1 VVDNEIDMIPEPKTD
16 PFQLRILVIDDDQEV
31 RTSLQT
37 VLETLGYAT
46 HTAATGEE
54 GLHAIQREPFDL
66 VLCDLRLPG
75 ASGLDVLKH
84 KASAVPV
91 ILMTAYGNADIATQA
106 ARGGAFDYISKP
118 INPDDLIFTLRKFE
132 DFERLKRENEALK
145 ASLSERYSF
154 KNIVAQSESFKNVFE
169 TIKRLAPFNTTV
181 MITGESGTGKELLAR
196 AIHESSP
203 RKGKSF
209 IAINCGAIPENL
221 MESELFGHRKGAFTD
236 ASRDKKGLFEEASG
250 GTLFLD
256 EVGELPLHLQV
267 KLLRALQEQT
277 IRRVGDEQSI
287 PIDVRLISATL
298 RNLEN
303 DAQAGRFREDL
314 LYRLN
319 VVSVHL
325 PPLRERVEDISLLI
339 EHFLKKHSK
348 RLGIPAKRVG
358 ADVMKVLL
366 EYEWRG
372 NARELENCIE
382 RALVL
387 SQEDV
392 IGLESL
398 PEQVTRAHTK
408 RQQRASSDTNAQDD
422 NLSIKQKTSALEI
435 DLIQR
440 ALAKT
445 GGNRTHAAK
454 ILEISHR
461 ALLYKLKEYGLSGG
475 EASSKEG

>member
-169 TIKRLAPFNTTV
+169 TIKRLSPFNTTV

-348 RLGIPAKRVG
+348 RLGIPGKRVG

-408 RQQRASSDTNAQDD
+408 RQQRASPDTNAQDD

-461 ALLYKLKEYGLSGG
+461 ALLYKLKEYGLSGA
-475 EASSKEG
+475 EAVSKEP

>member
-1 VVDNEIDMIPEPKTD
+1 MIPATKDD
-16 PFQLRILVIDDDQEV
+16 PFELRILIIDDDQEV
-31 RTSLQT
+31 RSSLQT

-46 HTAATGEE
+46 QTASTGEE
-54 GLHAIQREPFDL
+54 GLHAIEQSAFDL

-75 ASGLDVLKH
+75 ASGLDVLKQ
-84 KASAVPV
+84 KSSAVPL
-91 ILMTAYGNADIATQA
+91 ILMTAYGNPDIATQA
-106 ARGGAFDYISKP
+106 AHAGAFDYISKP
-118 INPDDLIFTLRKFE
+118 INPDDLIFILRKFE
-132 DFERLKRENEALK
+132 EFERLKRENDSLR
-145 ASLSERYSF
+145 ASLSEKYSF
-154 KNIVAQSESFKNVFE
+154 KNIVAQSAGFKEIFDTV
-169 TIKRLAPFNTTV
+169 KRLSPFNTTV

-203 RKGKSF
+203 RRGKPF

-221 MESELFGHRKGAFTD
+221 MESELFGHKKGAFTD
-236 ASRDKKGLFEEASG
+236 ASRDKKGLFEEANG

-287 PIDVRLISATL
+287 TIDVRLVSATL

-319 VVSVHL
+319 VVSIHL
-325 PPLRERVEDISLLI
+325 PPLRERVEDIALLV
-339 EHFLKKHSK
+339 EHFLQKHSK
-348 RLGIPAKRVG
+348 RLGVPVKKAG
-358 ADVMKVLL
+358 PEVMKILL
-366 EYEWRG
+366 EYEWKG
-372 NARELENCIE
+372 NARELENCME

-387 SQEDV
+387 SQGEEISVDA
-392 IGLESL
+392 L
-398 PEQVTRAHTK
+398 PEAVTRRHSK
-408 RQQRASSDTNAQDD
+408 RAQGAVAATQDTND
-422 NLSIKQKTSALEI
+422 NLSIKQRAAALEI

-440 ALAKT
+440 ALQKT

-475 EASSKEG
+475 DTEPKDG